1 MRTLT
6 LLPSIMKRVDDTL
19 LVREFNAMYFN
30 NEINEV
36 ALLTAITAPSAGVE
50 FDYERLELLGMSSNA
65 VWILS
70 DAS

>member
-1 MRTLT
+1 M
-6 LLPSIMKRVDDTL
+6 LLPSIMKRLDDTL

-50 FDYERLELLGMSSNA
+50 FDYERLELLGMPKN
-65 VWILS
+65 VIRMFS
-70 DAS
+70 DGF